1 MISSCFACFAVRHA
15 QEAGGPS
22 AYGPRQH
29 GGGLRA
35 AFTACGHLL
44 GGETRAQR
52 GSASL
57 LLRTH
62 MHIEPTHYDI
72 LFSHTDIHLK
82 AIIRYRPVIAQNSIY
97 ALEQ

>member
-35 AFTACGHLL
+35 AFTTCRHLL

-52 GSASL
+52 GNASL

-62 MHIEPTHYDI
+62 MHIEPTNYDI
-72 LFSHTDIHLK
+72 LFSPADRHLK
-82 AIIRYRPVIAQNSIY
+82 PITRYRPATAQNSIY